1 MKVAKSTVVTID
13 YTLKSDDGDV
23 IDSSAGGEP
32 LAYLHGFGNIVPGLE
47 RALDGRDEGESV
59 SVKVSPEEGY
69 GEHDPELVHRA
80 TRAQFQGIAEVE
92 VGMRF
97 QAHSTDDETT
107 VVTVVAVEG
116 EEITLDANHPL
127 AGANLNFDVK
137 IVGVR
142 PATQTELEHGHPHG
156 PDGHHHH

>member
-13 YTLKSDDGDV
+13 YTLTSDEGEV
-23 IDSSAGGEP
+23 IDSSEGGEP

-47 RALDGRDEGESV
+47 SALDGRDQGESV
-59 SVKVSPEEGY
+59 NVKVAPGEGY
-69 GEHDPELVHRA
+69 GERDPELVHRA
-80 TRAQFQGIAEVE
+80 TRAQFQGIDELE

-97 QAHSTDDETT
+97 QARSGNEMT

-116 EEITLDANHPL
+116 DDITLDANHPL
-127 AGANLNFDVK
+127 AGVTLNFAVR

-142 PATQTELEHGHPHG
+142 PATPVELEHGHPHG
-156 PDGHHHH
+156 ADGNHHH

>member
-13 YTLKSDDGDV
+13 YTLTSDEGDV
-23 IDSSAGGEP
+23 IDSSSGGEP

-47 RALDGRDEGESV
+47 NALAGRSEGESV
-59 SVKVSPEEGY
+59 RVKVSPEEGY
-69 GEHDPELVHRA
+69 GEHDPDLVHRA
-80 TRAQFQGIAEVE
+80 SRQQFQGIAEVE

-97 QAHSTDDETT
+97 QAQSGDDETT
-107 VVTVVAVEG
+107 VVTVVEVEG
-116 EEITLDANHPL
+116 DTITLDANHPL

-142 PATQTELEHGHPHG
+142 PATEVELEHGHPHG

>member
-1 MKVAKSTVVTID
+1 MKVANKTVVTID

-47 RALDGRDEGESV
+47 SALDGRDEGESV

-69 GEHDPELVHRA
+69 GEHDPDLVHRA

-97 QAHSTDDETT
+97 QAHSGSETT

-116 EEITLDANHPL
+116 DDVTLDANHPL

-142 PATQTELEHGHPHG
+142 PATATELEHGHPHG

>member
-13 YTLKSDDGDV
+13 YTLTSDEGEV
-23 IDSSAGGEP
+23 IDSSEGGEP

-47 RALDGRDEGESV
+47 SALDGRDQGESV
-59 SVKVSPEEGY
+59 NVKVAPGEGY
-69 GEHDPELVHRA
+69 GERDPELVHRA
-80 TRAQFQGIAEVE
+80 TRAQFQGIDELE

-97 QAHSTDDETT
+97 QARSGNEMT

-116 EEITLDANHPL
+116 DDITLDANHPL
-127 AGANLNFDVK
+127 AGVTLNFDVR

-142 PATQTELEHGHPHG
+142 PATPVELEHGHPHG
-156 PDGHHHH
+156 ADGNHHH